1 MNIMILQQIKIRSNE
16 AQHRC
21 WKCYWR
27 GSAFSCYCRCWKLW
41 FPSHLLFPFVFQ
53 LHCGRSISVW
63 AQGSEGGFRCHEGI
77 EKGSTEGCQ
86 ETVMGSVVSHLGI
99 STFGQACQSGELREE
114 GSNNGKWTE
123 GKSRDLRSSVCS
135 CQNPWP
141 LPSPPPPFCHI

>member
-1 MNIMILQQIKIRSNE
+1 MKLNTDAE
-16 AQHRC
+16 
-21 WKCYWR
+21 
-27 GSAFSCYCRCWKLW
+27 SATEEVLPSHVIVGVENCD

-135 CQNPWP
+135 CQNP
-141 LPSPPPPFCHI
+141 